1 MIKIRLLAAQ
11 LRTVSRKSRDPWRES
26 WPQHVSHSWWLA
38 TAVLVPRKIAQ
49 SRGKL
54 LQVCEVLERSRY
66 DNNRKYIK
74 LSSFLLLEQ
83 LIPGSK
89 KKDRKERPLDMH
101 FVSIYSVFAMWVCLI
116 FWGGN
121 IDGLSYC
128 IIFYHH
134 LSHIFSHENKRHKRR
149 HCPFLDKPP
158 DGAKYRCSSPGL
170 RKELLEAQ
178 LEDPR
183 VDLVEKAG

>member
-116 FWGGN
+116 LGGGTLMVYH
-121 IDGLSYC
+121 IASYF
-128 IIFYHH
+128 ITIFPMYFPMKIRDTKGGIAH
-134 LSHIFSHENKRHKRR
+134 F
-149 HCPFLDKPP
+149 
-158 DGAKYRCSSPGL
+158 
-170 RKELLEAQ
+170 
-178 LEDPR
+178 
-183 VDLVEKAG
+183 